1 MARKTIDYDE
11 WLRTRTL
18 VEARAK
24 RILSFFDV
32 DKLKRKPRESAKEA
46 WLRLHNQS
54 SRYASSAAAT
64 PPPALPAVASMGAR
78 GKSR

>member
-24 RILSFFDV
+24 RILSFFDM
-32 DKLKRKPRESAKEA
+32 DRLKRKPRESAKEA
-46 WLRLHNQS
+46 WLRMHNQ
-54 SRYASSAAAT
+54 ASTYPQAA
-64 PPPALPAVASMGAR
+64 PPAEPPAMPLPPLR
-78 GKSR
+78 GGKIR

>member
-1 MARKTIDYDE
+1 MARKTIDYEE

-18 VEARAK
+18 VEARAR

-46 WLRLHNQS
+46 WLRVHGQG
-54 SRYASSAAAT
+54 SRYPSPSATASA
-64 PPPALPAVASMGAR
+64 PVAGVMSPMGRFR
-78 GKSR
+78 GR